1 MVKLLLLTKLFA
13 LTRHLLLFI
22 ITFFFFF
29 GKTKTMFLC
38 VRCFELV
45 YSLIFDQSLGLVCFE
60 QTIYLGTEYVYIF
73 IVSS

>member
-13 LTRHLLLFI
+13 LTCHLLLFL
-22 ITFFFFF
+22 ITFFLFF